1 MRGSDSGAGSLFSY
15 VDLEARIAA
24 DHPLRQVRELVN
36 EALGQLDA
44 SFDKLYSDEGRP
56 GIPPERLLRASLL
69 QLFYS
74 IRSERQLMER
84 IDFDLLFR
92 WFVGLG
98 IDDPV
103 WDATVFTKNRDRLLN
118 TEIAQG
124 CLSALL
130 ALPRVR

>member
-56 GIPPERLLRASLL
+56 GIPPERLLRASLPKDAL
-69 QLFYS
+69 RTRQFGPGS
-74 IRSERQLMER
+74 RRRSNV
-84 IDFDLLFR
+84 IPF
-92 WFVGLG
+92 
-98 IDDPV
+98 
-103 WDATVFTKNRDRLLN
+103 
-118 TEIAQG
+118 
-124 CLSALL
+124 
-130 ALPRVR
+130 